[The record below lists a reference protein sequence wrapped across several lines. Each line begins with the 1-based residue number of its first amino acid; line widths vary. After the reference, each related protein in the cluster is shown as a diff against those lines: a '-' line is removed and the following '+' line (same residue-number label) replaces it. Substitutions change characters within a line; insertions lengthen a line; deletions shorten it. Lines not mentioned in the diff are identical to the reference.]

1 MRVKLAIYYGVLS
14 VIWGTTWLAI
24 KVSLNEGMP
33 PIFGAGVRFLIA
45 GIVLWGLFWYRK
57 ESLPRSPVA
66 IRLYLLYGI
75 INFGFSYAL
84 TYWAT
89 QYVYSNLSS
98 LVWAGYPVTVSLLA
112 HWTLKSE
119 RLNWQKLTS
128 IFLGFTGVV
137 LIIAQSG
144 DLGGHHVTQ
153 GLTMLVISVV
163 IASFPAVY
171 LKKHHSEVNTLQLNS
186 VAQTIAG
193 IVLVSI
199 SLVAE
204 RGMSVPLTPLNLLA
218 TGYLAIF
225 GSVITWLIYFWL
237 FSHLSMVRIAYVA
250 LFPPVIATA
259 LGWILLGEQLTPL
272 MLLGGVLVVLGGA
285 WVNRTK

>member
-1 MRVKLAIYYGVLS
+1 MRFKLAFYYGLLC

-45 GIVLWGLFWYRK
+45 GVILWGLFWYRK
-57 ESLPRSPVA
+57 ESLPRSPAA
-66 IRLYLLYGI
+66 IRLYLMYGV

-89 QYVYSNLSS
+89 QYVFSNLSS
-98 LVWAGYPVTVSLLA
+98 LIWAGYPVTVSLLA

-128 IFLGFTGVV
+128 IFLGFSGVV
-137 LIIAQSG
+137 LIISQSG
-144 DLGGHHVTQ
+144 ELGGNHVTQ
-153 GLTMLVISVV
+153 GLTMLVIAVM

-171 LKKHHSEVNTLQLNS
+171 LKKHHMAVNTLQLNS

-193 IVLVSI
+193 IILVDI
-199 SLVAE
+199 SLIAE
-204 RGMSVPLTPLNLLA
+204 QNRPIPLTTMNLLA
-218 TGYLAIF
+218 TGYLAVF

-237 FSHLSMVRIAYVA
+237 FAHLSMVRIAYVA

-259 LGWILLGEQLTPL
+259 LGWILLGEQLTPF
-272 MLLGGVLVVLGGA
+272 MLIGGVLVVFGGA
-285 WVNRTK
+285 WINRAE